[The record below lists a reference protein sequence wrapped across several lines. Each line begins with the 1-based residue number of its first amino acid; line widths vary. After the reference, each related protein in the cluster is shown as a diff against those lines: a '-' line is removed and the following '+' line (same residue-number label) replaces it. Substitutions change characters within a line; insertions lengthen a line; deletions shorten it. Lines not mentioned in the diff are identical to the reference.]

1 MLLRLLLDALAP
13 AGPGA
18 PLSVLIFHRVRPAI
32 DPLFPGEPDAGRFE
46 QQLRW
51 VKDWFRVLPLPEAV
65 KGLREGSL
73 PARPLCIT
81 FDDGYA
87 DNATLALPIL
97 RRLGLTATFFIATGY
112 LNGGRMWNDTII
124 EAVRG
129 APGPDLDLSD
139 LDLDVLPIS
148 DVPAKRAA
156 IHGLLTRLKH
166 LPVTERQRKTDAVAE
181 RAGTARP
188 GDLMLT
194 DGQVREI
201 RAAGMTIGA
210 HTVTHPILAK
220 LDDDSARREIAESKT
235 YLEALLDEPVRLFA
249 YPNGKPVQD
258 YNAAHVAMARE
269 LGFEA
274 ALSTAAGVGHHGC
287 DLFQIPRFTPWDR
300 ARSRYGLRLAL
311 NVRQTRYATV

>member
-32 DPLFPGEPDAGRFE
+32 DPLFPGEPDAARFE

-124 EAVRG
+124 EAVR
-129 APGPDLDLSD
+129 AATGPDLNLSD
-139 LDLDVLPIS
+139 LGLGTFVVEGS
-148 DVPAKRAA
+148 AAKRAA
-156 IHGLLTRLKH
+156 IEAILTRLKH
-166 LPVTERQRKTDAVAE
+166 LPVAERQRKTDAIADRVG
-181 RAGTARP
+181 AGLP
-188 GDLMLT
+188 CDLMLT
-194 DGQVREI
+194 DRQVREL
-201 RAAGMTIGA
+201 RDAGMAIGA

-220 LDDDSARREIAESKT
+220 LDDAPAREEILESKRH
-235 YLEALLDEPVRLFA
+235 LERLLGHPVSLFA

-258 YNAAHVAMARE
+258 YTATHVAMARE
-269 LGFEA
+269 LGFDA
-274 ALSTAAGVGHHGC
+274 ALSTAPGAGRRGC

-300 ARSRYGLRLAL
+300 TSSRYGLRLAL
-311 NVRQTRYATV
+311 NARRARYATA